1 MPKKKKYY
9 VNMPKLILFET
20 LDHHMFASVY
30 ATKNALPSVTL
41 KRAMEVFMES
51 YNLHEDI
58 YPMEQ
63 AYQTY
68 YRMFDAYREL
78 RKEE

>member
-1 MPKKKKYY
+1 MPKKKRYY
-9 VNMPKLILFET
+9 VDMPKMILFEMI
-20 LDHHMFASVY
+20 DHHMFAFIM
-30 ATKNALPSVTL
+30 ATKNALPSVTF
-41 KRAMEVFMES
+41 KRAMEIFMET

-68 YRMFDAYREL
+68 YRMFEAYREL
-78 RKEE
+78 RKVE